1 MLGVVGKKNEA
12 THVVMREKLK
22 MHAFLYLRVNKK
34 TTSEKAMAPHSRTL
48 A

>member
-22 MHAFLYLRVNKK
+22 MHAFLYLRVNK
-34 TTSEKAMAPHSRTL
+34 TTSEKAMAPHSSTL